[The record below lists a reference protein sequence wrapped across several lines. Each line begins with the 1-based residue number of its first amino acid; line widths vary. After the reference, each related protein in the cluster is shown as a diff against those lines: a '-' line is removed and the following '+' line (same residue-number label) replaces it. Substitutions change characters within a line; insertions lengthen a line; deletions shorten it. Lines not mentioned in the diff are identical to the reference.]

1 MFPCFTDELARWWR
15 ESETCAPNL
24 GPAYPEAEQCARE
37 AEMDRFMDA
46 VSSQMKRMP
55 KSRAERASAEEC
67 LTAAFRRFAA
77 HGLGFSAAEVELLVS
92 GGFTRTAKELAQ
104 AARRLDS
111 GVTGED
117 IFQAARNA
125 WTTNGLQAILGLP
138 VQLTP
143 AVFAYS
149 MLYPYTDNY
158 LDAPEVSRRAK
169 ESFNAR
175 FALRLAGR
183 GAAPRGPREE
193 IIWTLA
199 GLIERQYDRARHPEV
214 FESLLAIQRAQA
226 RSVLLHRHVDD
237 DAPDV
242 LEIGFEKGGASVL
255 ADAYLAAGTLT
266 PAEAEFAFAWG
277 VLLQL
282 GDDAQDIERDTADGI
297 LTVFSQ
303 AARRGAL
310 DFVMNRVFH
319 FGEKV
324 FSLLTPLGTAS
335 ETIRMLVERNA
346 YRLLIEAAGSAGHL
360 YSPSYIAALERHSP
374 FRFAFLS
381 DRRRRL
387 LRNSKALAMLLESF
401 ADDSEVSR
409 GCADQGRP
417 RFLYLPSSPAW
428 MMDIGPE

>member
-1 MFPCFTDELARWWR
+1 MVPCFTDELARWWR
-15 ESETCAPNL
+15 ECETRAPGL
-24 GPAYPEAEQCARE
+24 GPAYREAEQSARE
-37 AEMDRFMDA
+37 AEMDRFLDA
-46 VSSQMKRMP
+46 VSSQLKRLP
-55 KSRAERASAEEC
+55 KSRADRASAEER

-104 AARRLDS
+104 AARSLDP

-125 WTTNGLQAILGLP
+125 WTTNGVQAILGLP

-169 ESFNAR
+169 ASFNAR
-175 FALRLAGR
+175 FALRLAG
-183 GAAPRGPREE
+183 GDAAACGPREE
-193 IIWTLA
+193 IIWRLV

-214 FESLLAIQRAQA
+214 FDSLLAIQRAQA
-226 RSVLLHRHVDD
+226 RSVLLHRVTDR

-255 ADAYLAAGTLT
+255 ADAYLAAGALA
-266 PAEAEFAFAWG
+266 PAEAKFAFAWG

-282 GDDAQDIERDTADGI
+282 GDDAQDVERDAADGI
-297 LTVFSQ
+297 LTLFSQ
-303 AARRGAL
+303 AARRGPL
-310 DFVMNRVFH
+310 DLVMNRVFQ

-324 FSLLTPLGTAS
+324 FSLLAPLGTAS
-335 ETIRMLVERNA
+335 DTIKSLVERNA

-387 LRNSKALAMLLESF
+387 LRHGNALAKLLESF
-401 ADDSEVSR
+401 ADDSEASG
-409 GCADQGRP
+409 GCTDQGRN
-417 RFLYLPSSPAW
+417 RSLAVAAR
-428 MMDIGPE
+428 